1 MSDSRQHKDS
11 GLALAVTALGVVFGD
26 IGTSPLYAMRECF
39 SGPHAIA
46 MNATSLYG
54 VLSLIFWALMI
65 VISVKYISFIMRT
78 DNRGEGGILAL
89 VALTC
94 VPERIKNSKY
104 RFAMLA
110 VGLFGATLL
119 YGDGIITPAISVL
132 SALEGLKVATK
143 VFEPFIIPLTVAVLV
158 GIFAVQKHGTA
169 RIGAIFGPIT
179 LVWFFT
185 LGVLGLVELVKDPAI
200 LAAINPLYAVA
211 FFRESGYHGFLV
223 LGTVFLAIT
232 GGEALYADMGHFGRG
247 PIKNAWYAVVLPCLI
262 LNYFGQGALLLRN
275 PNAIENPFFQLAPT
289 WLVYPLVLLAT
300 MATVIASQALISG
313 VYSLT
318 RQAILLGYQPR
329 MQIVHTSSKEIGQ
342 IYIPAVNWALLI
354 GAVSLVLQFRSS
366 SSMAAAY
373 GVAVSLTMLITT
385 LLAAIVA
392 RKIWKW
398 GLFTTITVFSLFL
411 FIDAAFFLANATKI
425 LHGGWIPLVIA
436 VGIQFLMMTW
446 IRGRQLLFAELKQRA
461 LPIKIFMEEVSAK
474 AITRVPGTAVFM
486 TGSTE
491 GAPLALLN
499 NTKHNKVLHE
509 RVLFLTFQPTELP
522 HVPKEEAVSVEDM
535 GHGFWRV
542 VAKLGFMDDLPVREV
557 LRLARQLQLDVNEEE
572 VTFFLGREVILAS
585 PKKGMALWREKL
597 FAFMSRNAQN
607 PTAFFDIPVDRV
619 IEVGTQIEL

>member
-1 MSDSRQHKDS
+1 MLDSRQHKDS

-46 MNATSLYG
+46 MNATSIYG
-54 VLSLIFWALMI
+54 VLSLIFWALML
-65 VISVKYISFIMRT
+65 VISVKYISFIMKT

-104 RFAMLA
+104 RFIMLA
-110 VGLFGATLL
+110 IGLFGATLL

-143 VFEPFIIPLTVAVLV
+143 VFEPFIIPMTVAVLV

-185 LGVLGLVELVKDPAI
+185 LGALGLVELVKDPAI
-200 LAAINPLYAVA
+200 LWAINPLYAVE
-211 FFRESGYHGFLV
+211 FFRENGYHGFLI

-275 PNAIENPFFQLAPT
+275 PNAVENPFFQLAPT

-300 MATVIASQALISG
+300 MATLIASQALISG

-329 MQIVHTSSKEIGQ
+329 MQNVHTSS
-342 IYIPAVNWALLI
+342 
-354 GAVSLVLQFRSS
+354 
-366 SSMAAAY
+366 
-373 GVAVSLTMLITT
+373 
-385 LLAAIVA
+385 
-392 RKIWKW
+392 
-398 GLFTTITVFSLFL
+398 
-411 FIDAAFFLANATKI
+411 
-425 LHGGWIPLVIA
+425 
-436 VGIQFLMMTW
+436 
-446 IRGRQLLFAELKQRA
+446 
-461 LPIKIFMEEVSAK
+461 
-474 AITRVPGTAVFM
+474 
-486 TGSTE
+486 
-491 GAPLALLN
+491 
-499 NTKHNKVLHE
+499 
-509 RVLFLTFQPTELP
+509 
-522 HVPKEEAVSVEDM
+522 
-535 GHGFWRV
+535 
-542 VAKLGFMDDLPVREV
+542 
-557 LRLARQLQLDVNEEE
+557 
-572 VTFFLGREVILAS
+572 
-585 PKKGMALWREKL
+585 
-597 FAFMSRNAQN
+597 
-607 PTAFFDIPVDRV
+607 
-619 IEVGTQIEL
+619 